1 MRRACMFLFWY
12 FRLYLSVFLFLF
24 FCLRF
29 SFLHFALSLFQ
40 QGRGVVLPFR
50 LKCTYQW
57 FVLGLGVGA
66 GGGSTQGELTERTST
81 WEEILTFTQ
90 CFWVANLTRPQSWK
104 IGWNWKLGS
113 SAILE
118 VTWRNLFVEIC
129 IQCLWSPDVEVRH
142 ILDTQGRKNWLWK
155 PENIKFP

>member
-1 MRRACMFLFWY
+1 MRWACMFLFWY
-12 FRLYLSVFLFLF
+12 FRLYLSVFLFFCFCFFVYVFLF
-24 FCLRF
+24 YI
-29 SFLHFALSLFQ
+29 LHWVS
-40 QGRGVVLPFR
+40 FR

-104 IGWNWKLGS
+104 IGWNWKLES

-142 ILDTQGRKNWLWK
+142 ILDTQGRKIDF
-155 PENIKFP
+155 ENLKM

>member
-1 MRRACMFLFWY
+1 MG
-12 FRLYLSVFLFLF
+12 LYVFVLIFSLISFSFFVFVFLFLF

-81 WEEILTFTQ
+81 
-90 CFWVANLTRPQSWK
+90 
-104 IGWNWKLGS
+104 
-113 SAILE
+113 
-118 VTWRNLFVEIC
+118 
-129 IQCLWSPDVEVRH
+129 
-142 ILDTQGRKNWLWK
+142 
-155 PENIKFP
+155 

>member
-1 MRRACMFLFWY
+1 MG
-12 FRLYLSVFLFLF
+12 LYVFVLIFSLISFSFFVFLFLF

-40 QGRGVVLPFR
+40 VKMHLSMVCPRI
-50 LKCTYQW
+50 
-57 FVLGLGVGA
+57 

-104 IGWNWKLGS
+104 IGWNWKLES

-142 ILDTQGRKNWLWK
+142 ILDTQGRKIDF
-155 PENIKFP
+155 ENLKM